1 MKSSLAYIQALEVFN
16 PLIEPVMRAAIHA
29 LELPL
34 GSQGLDAGCGIGLQA
49 LLLAEAVG
57 PTGHVTG
64 LDISPDLLDHGR
76 GIVAK
81 AGLAERIAFQAGDV
95 RRLPFDDRTFDWA
108 WSSCCVGYSAALP
121 PLSTIQEL
129 SRVVKPGGTVAILVW
144 SSENLL
150 SGYPLLEARLK
161 ATASGI
167 APFAEGSK
175 PEAHFL
181 RALGWFRGAG
191 LEACAAHTFAGG
203 AHAPLSEAQ
212 RKALLSLLEM
222 RWPDVESEL
231 TPKDRA
237 TYQRLCRPASPDF
250 ILNHPD
256 YYAFFTCSMFCGRVE
271 VQIPPPSGG

>member
-1 MKSSLAYIQALEVFN
+1 
-16 PLIEPVMRAAIHA
+16 
-29 LELPL
+29 
-34 GSQGLDAGCGIGLQA
+34 

-64 LDISPDLLDHGR
+64 LDISPDLLHYGR
-76 GIVAK
+76 GIIER

-129 SRVVKPGGTVAILVW
+129 ARVVKAGGTVAILVW

-150 SGYPLLEARLK
+150 PGYPLLEARLK

-167 APFAEGSK
+167 APFVEGSK

-181 RALGWFRGAG
+181 RALGWFRSAG
-191 LEACAAHTFAGG
+191 LEACEAHTFVGG
-203 AHAPLSEAQ
+203 ARAPLSDTFL
-212 RKALLSLLEM
+212 KALLALLEM
-222 RWPDVESEL
+222 RWPDAESEL
-231 TPKDRA
+231 PPKDRA

-256 YYAFFTCSMFCGRVE
+256 YYAFFTCSMFHGKVDD
-271 VQIPPPSGG
+271 